1 MLADDI
7 SAKLSLFDAF
17 ENKNGLC
24 NSNEMKDISFERGD
38 LDASLEKRIKL
49 FEDTLVDIW
58 RFKVKRPPS
67 VERFLSTHLW
77 ENRFHLVFR

>member
-49 FEDTLVDIW
+49 FGDVLVDI
-58 RFKVKRPPS
+58 
-67 VERFLSTHLW
+67 
-77 ENRFHLVFR
+77 

>member
-24 NSNEMKDISFERGD
+24 NSNEMKVSSFERGEL

-49 FEDTLVDIW
+49 FGDVLVDI
-58 RFKVKRPPS
+58 
-67 VERFLSTHLW
+67 
-77 ENRFHLVFR
+77 